1 MNMQNTH
8 ILEKLTAAQEAT
20 KTLVQAGLTVTHIHV
35 EGVFPRI
42 SILSGPQRK
51 NKLPISWKVIRQ
63 TPKGREVEMAAC
75 VNGCEIRW
83 LENA

>member
-1 MNMQNTH
+1 MNTQNTH
-8 ILEKLTAAQEAT
+8 ILEKLAAAQEAT
-20 KTLVQAGLTVTHIHV
+20 KTLIQAGLTVTHIHV

-42 SILSGPQRK
+42 SLLSAPKRK
-51 NKLPISWKVIRQ
+51 HQLPVSWKVIRQ

-75 VNGCEIRW
+75 VDGCEIRW